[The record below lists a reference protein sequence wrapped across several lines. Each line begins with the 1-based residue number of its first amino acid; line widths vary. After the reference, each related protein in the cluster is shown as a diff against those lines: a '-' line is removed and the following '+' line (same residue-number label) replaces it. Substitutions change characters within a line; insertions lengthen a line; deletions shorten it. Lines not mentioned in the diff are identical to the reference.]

1 MTRNC
6 FAVINQRSDWD
17 QYINLSTCSAC
28 IAELFF
34 WLNNLSLLSPLDL
47 FISDCSTDFYI
58 FSDASETGAVGYIVN
73 SPYICHKTWLDH
85 EKVKSSTWREIKA
98 IQLTLNS
105 FKVLKDCSVTVNTNN
120 QNAVIIVEKGSKVS
134 ELQYLALD
142 IF

>member
-1 MTRNC
+1 MTNVGRVDYISGC
-6 FAVINQRSDWD
+6 PSLTCVDWD
-17 QYINLSTCSAC
+17 QYINLNTCSAC

-58 FSDASETGAVGYIVN
+58 FSDASETGAAGYIVN

-98 IQLTLNS
+98 IQLTLKTFATKS
-105 FKVLKDCSVTVNTNN
+105 S
-120 QNAVIIVEKGSKVS
+120 
-134 ELQYLALD
+134 
-142 IF
+142 